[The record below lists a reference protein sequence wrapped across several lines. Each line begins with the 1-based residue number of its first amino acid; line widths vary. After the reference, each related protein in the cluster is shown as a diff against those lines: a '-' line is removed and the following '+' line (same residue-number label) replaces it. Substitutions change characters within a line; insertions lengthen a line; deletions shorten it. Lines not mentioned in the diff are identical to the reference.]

1 MADSRVYWPSQPLW
15 PVGSPQREHPQSAP
29 TRGKGTSFAE
39 ILGREERK
47 VSFSQHAL
55 QRLRD
60 RDLELGE
67 GALTKLDD
75 TVAKMAQKGVREALI
90 YLNDV
95 ALIVSVANR
104 TVITAMDGA
113 SAKDNIFTNI
123 DSAAI
128 L

>member
-15 PVGSPQREHPQSAP
+15 PVGSPRQENSPSVPA
-29 TRGKGTSFAE
+29 RGKETSFAE
-39 ILGREERK
+39 ILGREERQ

-60 RDLELGE
+60 RDLDLGE
-67 GALTKLDD
+67 GGLAKLDD
-75 TVAKMAQKGVREALI
+75 TVARMAQKGAREALI

>member
-1 MADSRVYWPSQPLW
+1 MADSRVYWPSQMLW
-15 PVGSPQREHPQSAP
+15 PVGSPQREHPQSVKP
-29 TRGKGTSFAE
+29 RGKETSFAE
-39 ILGREERK
+39 ILGQEERK
-47 VSFSQHAL
+47 VHFSQHSL

-60 RDLELGE
+60 RGLALGE
-67 GALTKLDD
+67 GALRKLDD
-75 TVAKMAQKGVREALI
+75 TVAKMAQKGAKEALI

>member
-15 PVGSPQREHPQSAP
+15 PVGDPVSTSRRDVSSSA
-29 TRGKGTSFAE
+29 KSSSFAE
-39 ILGREERK
+39 ILARENKK

-55 QRLRD
+55 QRLQD
-60 RDLELGE
+60 RQLNIGEPELE
-67 GALTKLDD
+67 KLDD
-75 TVAKMAQKGVREALI
+75 TVAKMAQKGAKEALI

-104 TVITAMDGA
+104 TVITALDGA
-113 SAKDNIFTNI
+113 SAKENIFTNI